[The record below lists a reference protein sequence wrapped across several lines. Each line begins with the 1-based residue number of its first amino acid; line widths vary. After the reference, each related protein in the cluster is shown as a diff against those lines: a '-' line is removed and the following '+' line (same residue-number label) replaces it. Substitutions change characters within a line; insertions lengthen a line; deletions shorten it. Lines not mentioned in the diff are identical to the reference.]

1 MGKKRV
7 ERLQAPLED
16 IFIARWMCTL
26 QREAKAMA
34 SESVEYTRRLYDD
47 VRTWY
52 SNADTK
58 AQVVLAIDG
67 GFLAFLTNAIF
78 AKPEDLKAIVA
89 LFSSVTWMLLILTT
103 LSLVLSIISAIVCLW
118 SRVYSPRQLR
128 ALVEATSRGEP
139 ATIHYVPQLMWFFQ
153 IVGCLDQARFRR
165 TLEEFDASA
174 EIKAMASQI
183 HILGNNVRAKH
194 RAVNAGFLLAAT
206 TLILFLASGL
216 SYLAETG

>member
-1 MGKKRV
+1 
-7 ERLQAPLED
+7 
-16 IFIARWMCTL
+16 
-26 QREAKAMA
+26 MA